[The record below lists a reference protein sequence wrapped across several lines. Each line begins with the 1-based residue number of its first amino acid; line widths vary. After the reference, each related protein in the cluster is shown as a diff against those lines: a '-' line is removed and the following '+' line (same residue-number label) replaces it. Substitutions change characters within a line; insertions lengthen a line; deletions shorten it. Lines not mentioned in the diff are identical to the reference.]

1 MLRCVCGG
9 GGIKKENIVQKN
21 IISMNH
27 FSFKHLSIQ
36 LCERD
41 VKTYKQYDW
50 QMIAILLIQTNC
62 YIFSESS

>member
-1 MLRCVCGG
+1 MLRCVCVW

-41 VKTYKQYDW
+41 VKTYKQYD
-50 QMIAILLIQTNC
+50 
-62 YIFSESS
+62 